1 LQAAS
6 AFSLIA
12 PEGIGDELTTST
24 QTSLAAVRAAE
35 GSVGA
40 LSQIPSIFALTLAD
54 RVEAFCT
61 TDLHAAT
68 ALATPG
74 PLGVVVEDVVLAVE
88 VELVVAPAAPLGALV
103 ELLLELLL
111 LPHPATS
118 TPLASTTTSHLDD
131 CLNICPPINR

>member
-1 LQAAS
+1 
-6 AFSLIA
+6 
-12 PEGIGDELTTST
+12 
-24 QTSLAAVRAAE
+24 
-35 GSVGA
+35 VGA

-54 RVEAFCT
+54 RVDAFCT

-68 ALATPG
+68 ACATPG
-74 PLGVVVEDVVLAVE
+74 PLGVAVEDVVLAVG

-103 ELLLELLL
+103 ELLLLLELLL

-131 CLNICPPINR
+131 CLNICPPIDR